1 MFAVQPID
9 NGFAV
14 PVRLPLV
21 GFVCVLLSACG
32 AGTISTKNYSDV
44 DISAPRSYAW
54 KGIGTFDAGVNGSQ
68 YSSIIDIVEQ
78 KFDRILD
85 SMGYRCVSDNSAQ
98 FELSFHLQPQNALE
112 VEKKYRKKAGGI
124 FGSNESSSPGG
135 VGNVLLPDIDPPLY
149 GGQQRGTVELRV
161 FSAGT
166 EQVVRK
172 GYATVIFPE
181 DVENRKQLSHLDKTL
196 TRLAKKVLR

>member
-1 MFAVQPID
+1 MPFRRPLI
-9 NGFAV
+9 GF
-14 PVRLPLV
+14 L
-21 GFVCVLLSACG
+21 CVLLSACS
-32 AGTISTKNYSDV
+32 AGTISIKNYSDA
-44 DISAPRSYAW
+44 DFSAPRSYAW

-68 YSSIIDIVEQ
+68 YNIVIDIVEQ

-124 FGSNESSSPGG
+124 FRGNESSSPGG
-135 VGNVLLPDIDPPLY
+135 TDNVLLVDVDPPLY

-166 EQVVRK
+166 DQIVRK